1 MRMTENFAPKTVKNL
16 SKWQNI
22 FQAQKITL
30 SNHNS
35 MEMKIFHRNEEGIN
49 IYSGRVKLREPITS
63 IPPLK

>member
-49 IYSGRVKLREPITS
+49 IYSGRGKLREPITS